1 MLDACALLIGGMLEI
16 RFTAPL
22 QSCWAMRPGYESRL
36 DTLGLGRGGG
46 WRASSLFSWR
56 SASAARRRLLSLR
69 DCHRYCLSHTQPGGL
84 GGLQDPLP
92 CLHTTSSWCF
102 HTSCLIIVLFRSSV
116 RTTRALTESSSYVV
130 CFILH
135 FSYAQLVGFSVS
147 TWRITT
153 VATHI

>member
-1 MLDACALLIGGMLEI
+1 MLSKG
-16 RFTAPL
+16 RFNRSIYK
-22 QSCWAMRPGYESRL
+22 QCSRVRKL
-36 DTLGLGRGGG
+36 TY
-46 WRASSLFSWR
+46 
-56 SASAARRRLLSLR
+56 
-69 DCHRYCLSHTQPGGL
+69 CHRYCLSHTQPGGL

-116 RTTRALTESSSYVV
+116 RTTRAHTKSSSYVV
-130 CFILH
+130 CFILY

-153 VATHI
+153 VATHIYSCCLHLLQKGGTENELLLISLPSTLIHC